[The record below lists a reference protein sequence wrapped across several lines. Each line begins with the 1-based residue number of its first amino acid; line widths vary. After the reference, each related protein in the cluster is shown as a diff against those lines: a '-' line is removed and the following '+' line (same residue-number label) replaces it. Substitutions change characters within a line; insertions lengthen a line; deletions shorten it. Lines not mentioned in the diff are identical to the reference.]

1 MHTDIGITIMNR
13 RLLSFASAVVLALAA
28 APTLAQQPSAAA
40 PSNVSVAA
48 LVGCWLH
55 DSRGR
60 IIGSIKSVS
69 PDGRSAVIVLGIYKL
84 DNVRVIEVP
93 AGALYVVDGKAT
105 LRGETVEARNTFNS
119 R

>member
-1 MHTDIGITIMNR
+1 MNR

-28 APTLAQQPSAAA
+28 TPTLAQQLSAVAPPSASA
-40 PSNVSVAA
+40 AA
-48 LVGCWLH
+48 LVGRWLH
-55 DSRGR
+55 DSRGG

-69 PDGRSAVIVLGIYKL
+69 PDGRLAVIVLGIYKL

-93 AGALYVVDGKAT
+93 ASALSVVDGKAT
-105 LRGETVEARNTFNS
+105 LRDETVEARNDFNL